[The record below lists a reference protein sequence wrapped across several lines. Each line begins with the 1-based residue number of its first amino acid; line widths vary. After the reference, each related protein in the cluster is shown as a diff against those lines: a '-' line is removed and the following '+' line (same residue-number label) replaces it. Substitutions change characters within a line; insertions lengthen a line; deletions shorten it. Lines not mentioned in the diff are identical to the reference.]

1 VKSTVKSAVKSPM
14 KSAMTSAMKNSTKT
28 PRSRAALTLAALAF
42 ALNACTPPQE
52 VDAIEFQVP
61 VSVEE
66 VVNGSVESK
75 IVTSGNLR
83 ASEIETLT
91 ALVAGTLQISDTISA
106 DGTEARRLAEG
117 DRISAG
123 DEIAFIS
130 GEDVRL
136 EVGRESIQQR
146 FNSARLDY
154 ESARRLNEQG
164 LLNASE
170 LNKLQAAMED
180 AKLALERS
188 QRTEARAHL
197 VSSIDGVVLKLARDA
212 KGQPMSNGQLVA
224 PGLEIAQVAPLDELI
239 ADIDLVGRDGLALV
253 QVGQEARV
261 NHHAWSDESF
271 TGRVLR
277 IAPTVNEQTRA
288 LRAEVAIDNRSGVL
302 RPGMF
307 VEVTL
312 IVERHENV
320 PVVSRRAITERGGRS
335 VAFVLRGQRVAQVDV
350 TLGLGDDENIE
361 VRSGVNAGDRVVVR
375 GLETLTDQMPV
386 RVTNL

>member
-1 VKSTVKSAVKSPM
+1 M
-14 KSAMTSAMKNSTKT
+14 KIPAKRIVPT
-28 PRSRAALTLAALAF
+28 LTLAIAAL
-42 ALNACTPPQE
+42 LLSACQQETE

-66 VVNGSVESK
+66 VVNGTVESK

-83 ASEIETLT
+83 APEIETLT
-91 ALVAGTLQISDTISA
+91 ALVAGTLQIADTINEDA
-106 DGTEARRLAEG
+106 TQTRRLAEG
-117 DRISAG
+117 DRVSAG

-136 EVGRESIQQR
+136 EVGRESMQQR
-146 FNSARLDY
+146 YNSARLDY
-154 ESARRLNEQG
+154 ESARRLQEQG
-164 LLNASE
+164 LIGMSE
-170 LNKLQAAMED
+170 LSKQQAAMED

-188 QRTEARAHL
+188 QRTEARSHL

-212 KGQPMSNGQLVA
+212 KGQLMTNGQLVA
-224 PGLEIAQVAPLDELI
+224 PGLEIAQIAPLDELI

-253 QVGQEARV
+253 QVDQEARV
-261 NHHAWSDESF
+261 HHHAWQDQDFDGS
-271 TGRVLR
+271 VLR

-288 LRAEVAIDNRSGVL
+288 LRAEVAVDNSTGVL

-350 TLGLGDDENIE
+350 VLGLGDDENIE
-361 VRSGVNAGDRVVVR
+361 IRSGVAAGDRVVVR

>member
-1 VKSTVKSAVKSPM
+1 M
-14 KSAMTSAMKNSTKT
+14 KT
-28 PRSRAALTLAALAF
+28 PANSFRFSRAPLAVAALAF
-42 ALNACTPPQE
+42 ALNACVPPQE
-52 VDAIEFQVP
+52 VEEIEFQVP

-66 VVNGSVESK
+66 VVNGTVESK

-83 ASEIETLT
+83 APEIETLT
-91 ALVAGTLQISDTISA
+91 ALVAGTLQISDTISE
-106 DGTEARRLAEG
+106 DGTATRRLAEG
-117 DRISAG
+117 DRVNAG

-136 EVGRESIQQR
+136 EVGRESMQQR
-146 FNSARLDY
+146 YNSARLDY
-154 ESARRLNEQG
+154 ESARRLQEQG
-164 LLNASE
+164 LIGASE
-170 LNKLQAAMED
+170 LSKAQATMED
-180 AKLALERS
+180 ARLQLDRS

-212 KGQPMSNGQLVA
+212 KGQLMTNGQLVNV
-224 PGLEIAQVAPLDELI
+224 GLEIAQIAPVEELI

-253 QVGQEARV
+253 QVDQEARV
-261 NHHAWSDESF
+261 SHHAWVDQAF
-271 TGRVLR
+271 NGRVLR

-288 LRAEVAIDNRSGVL
+288 LRAEVVIDNSTGML

-320 PVVSRRAITERGGRS
+320 PVVPRRAITERGGRS

-350 TLGLGDDENIE
+350 SLGLGDDENIE
-361 VRSGVNAGDRVVVR
+361 IRSGISAGDRVVVR

>member
-1 VKSTVKSAVKSPM
+1 MNTHAIQ
-14 KSAMTSAMKNSTKT
+14 ATAT
-28 PRSRAALTLAALAF
+28 AAAF
-42 ALNACTPPQE
+42 ALLLGACTPPQE
-52 VDAIEFQVP
+52 ADAIEFQVP
-61 VSVEE
+61 VAVEE
-66 VVNGSVESK
+66 VVNGTVESK

-83 ASEIETLT
+83 APEIETLT
-91 ALVAGTLQISDTISA
+91 ALVVGTLQISDTISE
-106 DGTEARRLAEG
+106 DGKSTRRLAEG
-117 DRISAG
+117 DTVKAG

-136 EVGRESIQQR
+136 EVGRESYQQR
-146 FNSARLDY
+146 YNSARLDY
-154 ESARRLNEQG
+154 DSARRLQEQG
-164 LLNASE
+164 LVGRADLTKA
-170 LNKLQAAMED
+170 QAAMEE

-212 KGQPMSNGQLVA
+212 KGQPMTNGQLVS
-224 PGLEIAQVAPLDELI
+224 PGLEIAQIAPLDELI

-253 QVGQEARV
+253 QIGQQARV
-261 NHHAWSDESF
+261 THHAWPDRSF
-271 TGRVLR
+271 DGRVLR

-288 LRAEVAIDNRSGVL
+288 LRAEVAVDNASGVL

-320 PVVSRRAITERGGRS
+320 PVVPRRAITERGGRS

-350 TLGLGDDENIE
+350 TLGLGDDDTIE
-361 VRSGVNAGDRVVVR
+361 IRNGISTGDRVVVR

>member
-1 VKSTVKSAVKSPM
+1 M
-14 KSAMTSAMKNSTKT
+14 KT
-28 PRSRAALTLAALAF
+28 PALFTVPRALPTLTLAVAAL
-42 ALNACTPPQE
+42 LLSACAQE
-52 VDAIEFQVP
+52 EDVATIEFQVP

-66 VVNGSVESK
+66 VTNGTVESK

-83 ASEIETLT
+83 APEIETLT
-91 ALVAGTLQISDTISA
+91 ALVSGTLQIADTINEDA
-106 DGTEARRLAEG
+106 TQVRRLAEG
-117 DRISAG
+117 DRVSAG

-136 EVGRESIQQR
+136 EVGRESNQQR
-146 FNSARLDY
+146 YNSARLDY
-154 ESARRLNEQG
+154 ESGRRLAEQG
-164 LLNASE
+164 LLNTSD
-170 LNKLQAAMED
+170 LNKLQTTMED

-212 KGQPMSNGQLVA
+212 KGQLMTNGQLVTV
-224 PGLEIAQVAPLDELI
+224 GLEIAQVAPLDELI

-261 NHHAWSDESF
+261 SHHAWTDRDF
-271 TGRVLR
+271 DGTVLR

-288 LRAEVAIDNRSGVL
+288 LRAEVAVDNATGVL

-320 PVVSRRAITERGGRS
+320 PVVPRRAITERGGRS

-350 TLGLGDDENIE
+350 TLGLGDDETIE
-361 VRSGVNAGDRVVVR
+361 IRNGLAAGDRVVVR

>member
-1 VKSTVKSAVKSPM
+1 MKTVAHFPLG
-14 KSAMTSAMKNSTKT
+14 
-28 PRSRAALTLAALAF
+28 PRTALAVAVISL
-42 ALNACTPPQE
+42 ALSACSPPQE
-52 VDAIEFQVP
+52 VTAVEFQVP

-66 VVNGSVESK
+66 VANGTIESR

-83 ASEIETLT
+83 APEIETLT
-91 ALVAGTLQISDTISA
+91 ALVAGTLQISDTINE
-106 DGTEARRLAEG
+106 DGSGTRRLAEG
-117 DRISAG
+117 DKVKAG

-136 EVGRESIQQR
+136 EAGRESYQQR
-146 FNSARLDY
+146 YNSARLDY
-154 ESARRLNEQG
+154 ESTLRLQQQG
-164 LLNASE
+164 LVGMSE
-170 LNKLQAAMED
+170 LNKAESAMED

-197 VSSIDGVVLKLARDA
+197 VASIDGVVLKLARDA
-212 KGQPMSNGQLVA
+212 KGQLMTNGQQVTQ
-224 PGLEIAQVAPLDELI
+224 GLEIAQVAALDELI

-253 QVGQEARV
+253 QVNQEARV
-261 NHHAWSDESF
+261 THHAWANQDF
-271 TGRVLR
+271 NGRVLR

-288 LRAEVAIDNRSGVL
+288 LRAEVAIDNSSGVL

-312 IVERHENV
+312 ITERHENV
-320 PVVSRRAITERGGRS
+320 PIVPRRAITERGGRN
-335 VAFVLRGQRVAQVDV
+335 VAFVLRGQRVSQVDV

-361 VRSGVNAGDRVVVR
+361 IRSGITAGDRVVVR
-375 GLETLTDQMPV
+375 GLETLTNDMPV

>member
-1 VKSTVKSAVKSPM
+1 M
-14 KSAMTSAMKNSTKT
+14 KIPATK
-28 PRSRAALTLAALAF
+28 AALALAVLSF
-42 ALNACTPPQE
+42 SLSACTPPQE
-52 VDAIEFQVP
+52 VAAVEFQVP
-61 VSVEE
+61 VA
-66 VVNGSVESK
+66 VVDVTNGSVESK

-83 ASEIETLT
+83 APEIETLT
-91 ALVAGTLQISDTISA
+91 ALVGGTLQISDTISE
-106 DGTEARRLAEG
+106 DGTSARRLAEG
-117 DRISAG
+117 DRVQAG
-123 DEIAFIS
+123 DEIAYIS

-146 FNSARLDY
+146 YNSARLDY
-154 ESARRLNEQG
+154 ESARRLQEQG
-164 LLNASE
+164 LVGMSE
-170 LNKLQAAMED
+170 LSKAQATMEE

-212 KGQPMSNGQLVA
+212 KGQLMTNGQLVA
-224 PGLEIAQVAPLDELI
+224 PGLEIAQIAPLDELI

-253 QVGQEARV
+253 QVDQEARV
-261 NHHAWSDESF
+261 THHAWADRDF
-271 TGRVLR
+271 DGRVLR

-288 LRAEVAIDNRSGVL
+288 LRAEVAIDNTSGVL

-320 PVVSRRAITERGGRS
+320 PVVPRRAITERGGRS

-361 VRSGVNAGDRVVVR
+361 IRNGINAGDRVVVR